1 MVSVSASK
9 SAELNVLLVSFN
21 FCRPDENQDPYGI
34 SCLKTAF
41 NNSPYKLLN
50 DRISS
55 LVIDLN
61 QSVFADEII
70 PQILCAIRESGA
82 NILAFSNFIWAD
94 RFIRLALPL
103 VRSEFK
109 SLLILMGGPMVSGSE
124 ESLKAT
130 YPQVD
135 FFIKSFGE
143 EVFKNIRG
151 LLLKEDSLLS
161 NLPDCVKSANF
172 PKSNLIEVLPSFSE
186 LDSPYLSGQIGIKK
200 GMSVRMETRR
210 GCLFNCAYCR
220 HRNANCRV
228 YQIGQEERTKKELE
242 LFSAAGVKKINVLDP
257 FFNDINNQDMEKA
270 KGLGF
275 LRTCRD
281 MKISSEISL
290 QIRPEML
297 KKEYLELASQM
308 KNVTFEIGIQSLD
321 PQVYPHIRRGNI
333 RTRDLVLE
341 KLSEI
346 QKCRINSEI
355 TLIYGLPNQTYDS
368 FARDIELL
376 KGLGFEDIKAFPLQ
390 LYPSTEIIKTYRN
403 FGLKAKNVE
412 PFGILQIYSNPA
424 GDFDRMARLAE
435 AL

>member
-1 MVSVSASK
+1 MVSVFASK

-21 FCRPDENQDPYGI
+21 FCRPDENRDPYGI

-109 SLLILMGGPMVSGSE
+109 NLLILMGGPMVSGSE
-124 ESLKAT
+124 ESLKAS

-143 EVFKNIRG
+143 EVFKNMRRHILG
-151 LLLKEDSLLS
+151 LGGASS
-161 NLPDCVKSANF
+161 KSAR
-172 PKSNLIEVLPSFSE
+172 SSLIELLPSFSE
-186 LDSPYLSGQIGIKK
+186 LDSPYLSGQIEVKK

-220 HRNANCRV
+220 HRNANCSV

-257 FFNDINNQDMEKA
+257 FFNDINNQNMKKA

-275 LRTCRD
+275 LRTCRE
-281 MKISSEISL
+281 MKVSSEISL

-297 KKEYLELASQM
+297 KNEYLELASDM

-321 PQVYPHIRRGNI
+321 PDVYPHIRRGNF
-333 RTRDLVLE
+333 RTRGLVLE
-341 KLSEI
+341 KLARI
-346 QKCRINSEI
+346 QDCKINSEI

-390 LYPSTEIIKTYRN
+390 LYPSTEIIKTYKS

-424 GDFDRMARLAE
+424 GDFDRMAKLADS
-435 AL
+435 L

>member
-1 MVSVSASK
+1 MVSVFASK
-9 SAELNVLLVSFN
+9 SADLNVLLVSFN

-34 SCLKTAF
+34 SCLRTAF
-41 NNSPYKLLN
+41 NNSPYKLPN

-109 SLLILMGGPMVSGSE
+109 NLLILMGGPMVSASE

-143 EVFKNIRG
+143 EVFKNMRRH
-151 LLLKEDSLLS
+151 LLHNGSPFS
-161 NLPDCVKSANF
+161 KSA
-172 PKSNLIEVLPSFSE
+172 SSSLIELLPSFSE
-186 LDSPYLSGQIGIKK
+186 LDSPYLSGQIEVKK

-228 YQIGQEERTKKELE
+228 YQIGQMERTKKELE

-257 FFNDINNQDMEKA
+257 FFNDINNQNMEKA

-275 LRTCRD
+275 LRTCR
-281 MKISSEISL
+281 KLNVSSEISL

-297 KKEYLELASQM
+297 KKEYLELASDM

-321 PQVYPHIRRGNI
+321 PQVYPHIRRGNF
-333 RTRDLVLE
+333 RTREMVLE
-341 KLSEI
+341 KLSCI
-346 QKCRINSEI
+346 QACKINSEI

-376 KGLGFEDIKAFPLQ
+376 KALGFEDIKAFPLQ

-412 PFGILQIYSNPA
+412 PFGILQIYENPA
-424 GDFDRMARLAE
+424 GDFNRMEKLAE